1 MSFKSSSIFDVIG
14 TRDKSKLK
22 QQLKYGNFNLNEVD
36 ARGYSPILLAANQSN
51 LSLIELLIKH
61 GAAFNDK
68 TRPENVHCDPL
79 HIAAKRGDYNMV
91 ELLVK
96 KGANIN
102 AFDSIG
108 NTPMF
113 YAILYG
119 HSEVCRFLL
128 RNGARSRINYFE
140 NASTIIVESISISL
154 CSECL
159 AFEEFTVKIPR
170 EGEKLKYILFQ
181 KLIELPNQSNS
192 TNFNEVLR
200 CLFDGIHLCG
210 EDEQMQSTSTYALTM
225 RKCDN
230 GYELITK
237 HGDNVEKHMSR
248 QFRFVLG
255 ALGSLKLLLDFNF
268 LVDVSLFLDE
278 CNPLTLKDHSE
289 NRKIEIACYKHHPE
303 DKREMDGQYNKEFI
317 DFYNWLKLKLC
328 GPSVQ

>member
-192 TNFNEVLR
+192 TNFNE
-200 CLFDGIHLCG
+200 
-210 EDEQMQSTSTYALTM
+210 
-225 RKCDN
+225 
-230 GYELITK
+230 
-237 HGDNVEKHMSR
+237 
-248 QFRFVLG
+248 
-255 ALGSLKLLLDFNF
+255 
-268 LVDVSLFLDE
+268 
-278 CNPLTLKDHSE
+278 
-289 NRKIEIACYKHHPE
+289 
-303 DKREMDGQYNKEFI
+303 
-317 DFYNWLKLKLC
+317 
-328 GPSVQ
+328 